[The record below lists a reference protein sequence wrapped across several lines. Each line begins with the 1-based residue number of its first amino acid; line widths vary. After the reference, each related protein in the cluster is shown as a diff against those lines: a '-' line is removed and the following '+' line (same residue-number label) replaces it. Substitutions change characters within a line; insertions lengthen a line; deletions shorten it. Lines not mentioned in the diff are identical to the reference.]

1 MTSRWFCQATIPLL
15 YKHVNLINNRAARGF
30 VFQPNVYSFA
40 LPVRAAMEI
49 KQAVSKSLRVTVMI
63 LH

>member
-15 YKHVNLINNRAARGF
+15 YKHVNLINNHAARGF
-30 VFQPNVYSFA
+30 VCQPNVYPFA

-49 KQAVSKSLRVTVMI
+49 NQAVSKN
-63 LH
+63 